1 MGNVWTLTL
10 DTATPY
16 LSLGLFRG
24 EEGLGRVVRVERR
37 HEEVLFGLLDE
48 TLEALGARR
57 EEIGALVLGE
67 GPGSYTGLRIALA
80 AGEGVALA
88 LGARVYGVSS
98 LLAAAWPYLEEG
110 KPLTPSSPPETGST
124 TGPLTLRKAGSPEPS
139 PPPPGCGRRSFPNP
153 PTSWTPRRTPGP
165 STSFCPSPGRGWSP
179 FTSNPPHAGPS
190 RHGGPGKRFFG
201 EATRH
206 GGPGV

>member
-1 MGNVWTLTL
+1 MGGVWTLTL

-16 LSLGLFRG
+16 LSLGLFRR

-110 KPLTPSSPPETGST
+110 KPLTPLFTARNRLYYGATYVKEGGRPRVLLPPKKMRAE
-124 TGPLTLRKAGSPEPS
+124 EI
-139 PPPPGCGRRSFPNP
+139 PPGSHLLDAP
-153 PTSWTPRRTPGP
+153 PDPRALYELL
-165 STSFCPSPGRGWSP
+165 P
-179 FTSNPPHAGPS
+179 FA
-190 RHGGPGKRFFG
+190 R
-201 EATRH
+201 E
-206 GGPGV
+206 GVEPLYL

>member
-1 MGNVWTLTL
+1 MGGVWTLTL

-48 TLEALGARR
+48 TLEALGVRR

-80 AGEGVALA
+80 AGAGRRPGLGGQGLRCELPPGRRLA
-88 LGARVYGVSS
+88 LFGGGEAPHPPLHRPKPALLRGHLREGRREAQNPHPPHPDAGGGA
-98 LLAAAWPYLEEG
+98 
-110 KPLTPSSPPETGST
+110 
-124 TGPLTLRKAGSPEPS
+124 S
-139 PPPPGCGRRSFPNP
+139 PPPHLLDAP
-153 PTSWTPRRTPGP
+153 PDPRALYELL
-165 STSFCPSPGRGWSP
+165 P
-179 FTSNPPHAGPS
+179 FA
-190 RHGGPGKRFFG
+190 R
-201 EATRH
+201 E
-206 GGPGV
+206 GVEPLYL

>member
-1 MGNVWTLTL
+1 M

-48 TLEALGARR
+48 LLTQVGARR

-80 AGEGVALA
+80 AGLGLAQA
-88 LGARVYGVSS
+88 LGARVYGVNS
-98 LLAAAWPYLEEG
+98 LLAACWPFWRKAG
-110 KPLTPSSPPETGST
+110 SSPPSSPPGTGST
-124 TGPLTLRKAGSPEPS
+124 TGPPTGRKG
-139 PPPPGCGRRSFPNP
+139 G
-153 PTSWTPRRTPGP
+153 GP
-165 STSFCPSPGRGWSP
+165 SRPCPRGSSGRKSSPGRAS
-179 FTSNPPHAGPS
+179 S
-190 RHGGPGKRFFG
+190 
-201 EATRH
+201 
-206 GGPGV
+206 

>member
-1 MGNVWTLTL
+1 V
-10 DTATPY
+10 DPHPRHRHPY

-110 KPLTPSSPPETGST
+110 KPLTPLFTARNRLYYGATYVKEGGKPRT
-124 TGPLTLRKAGSPEPS
+124 LT
-139 PPPPGCGRRSFPNP
+139 P
-153 PTSWTPRRTPGP
+153 PTRMRAEELPQ
-165 STSFCPSPGRGWSP
+165 
-179 FTSNPPHAGPS
+179 PPHLLDAPPDP
-190 RHGGPGKRFFG
+190 RALYELLPFAR
-201 EATRH
+201 E
-206 GGPGV
+206 GVEPLYL